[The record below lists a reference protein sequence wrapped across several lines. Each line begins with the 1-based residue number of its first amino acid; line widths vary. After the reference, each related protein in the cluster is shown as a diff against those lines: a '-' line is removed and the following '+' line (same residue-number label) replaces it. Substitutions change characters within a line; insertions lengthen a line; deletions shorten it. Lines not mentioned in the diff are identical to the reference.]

1 MQDFEKHLS
10 YGEVKAVA
18 GSKLN
23 GRVRNQDQGDPLVEG
38 DVFTI
43 PTDFM
48 SVCFVKNNLTDFD
61 GNPIQFLLLDVVNEK
76 TGAKKVIH
84 FYPNQLA
91 KVFFPYDEAGNPL
104 PKVKTSGP
112 VTEEYLKH
120 MDDMHEAVK
129 AIAGRAIKV
138 VKDTP
143 LTVRRYQ
150 STDTYTTHCYEY
162 AWAK

>member
-23 GRVRNQDQGDPLVEG
+23 GRVRIQDQGDPLVEG

-48 SVCFVKNNLTDFD
+48 SVCGVNNNLTDFD

-91 KVFFPYDEAGNPL
+91 KVFFPLAPDGSPL
-104 PKVKTSGP
+104 PKVKTSGE
-112 VTEEYLKH
+112 VTDAYLEH

-143 LTVRRYQ
+143 YTVRRYQ
-150 STDTYTTHCYEY
+150 SNDTYTSHCYEY
-162 AWAK
+162 AWA